1 MRQDFRSVSS
11 LSREFGSRI
20 DCRRWSNGWRRDGRT
35 GGRRGCWSLEVA
47 FWRLAVGEC
56 LDNEC
61 DLLWG
66 ISTPSPAGIVQFQ
79 DSVFI
84 GIRRWRTVA
93 GALQIPQRLYSLEEL
108 RLNGIETV
116 SLLSPVDAT
125 LGSIERNLQIAA
137 LSGGVAAWNVLNLN
151 PQQILFISLGL
162 LFLLTFDSVS
172 FNGGFGALILD
183 TIGHTLSEKY
193 HNRVIQLALKLEIKK
208 SRNGLVWRR
217 WVVWLIVPVAIKA
230 KHVQLLFATMTLYPL
245 TRRCL
250 GWERLS
256 GRCMVKQEAF
266 TSIISCYVNGLIK
279 RNWLH
284 PFNIDTENLIKAG
297 CKQIDLLRIKN
308 VVSSS
313 KEGLEIIYEVNK
325 VPAVLF
331 EVRKF
336 TQGVDAARRAKAE
349 STSLFELRPRK
360 LLAILEAFFEP
371 ELRHIE
377 HIVGSCGD
385 FLGIAEG
392 GSVKEQFTAM
402 TAVSGVAWLAV
413 ECVTAVEV
421 GAEGVFATKAVTAAH
436 EAGHFLIAYLLGIL
450 PRGYTLTSLEALKK
464 EGSLNVQAGTAFV
477 DFEFLEE
484 VGCILT
490 VSILLVCIARSLG
503 LSSTFSE
510 VNKGQ
515 VSATMLNRFS
525 CIALAGVATEYLLF
539 GCAEGGLTDIN
550 QLDFLL
556 QSLGF
561 TQKKADS
568 QVRWAV
574 LNTILILR
582 RHENARAKLAE
593 GMSEGRSV
601 GFCIDIIEKSISDDD
616 DL

>member
-1 MRQDFRSVSS
+1 MCN
-11 LSREFGSRI
+11 SRI
-20 DCRRWSNGWRRDGRT
+20 VCLSESGGGERWQVLKRVDEELSKGDERAALSLVKDLQGKP
-35 GGRRGCWSLEVA
+35 GGLRC
-47 FWRLAVGEC
+47 F
-56 LDNEC
+56 
-61 DLLWG
+61 
-66 ISTPSPAGIVQFQ
+66 
-79 DSVFI
+79 
-84 GIRRWRTVA
+84 
-93 GALQIPQRLYSLEEL
+93 GAARQIPQRLYSLEEL

-125 LGSIERNLQIAA
+125 LGTIERNLQIAA
-137 LSGGVAAWNVLNLN
+137 LSGGIAAWNVLNLN

-162 LFLLTFDSVS
+162 LFLLTFDSVA

-193 HNRVIQLALKLEIKK
+193 HNRV
-208 SRNGLVWRR
+208 
-217 WVVWLIVPVAIKA
+217 
-230 KHVQLLFATMTLYPL
+230 
-245 TRRCL
+245 
-250 GWERLS
+250 
-256 GRCMVKQEAF
+256 
-266 TSIISCYVNGLIK
+266 
-279 RNWLH
+279 
-284 PFNIDTENLIKAG
+284 
-297 CKQIDLLRIKN
+297 
-308 VVSSS
+308 
-313 KEGLEIIYEVNK
+313 
-325 VPAVLF
+325 
-331 EVRKF
+331 
-336 TQGVDAARRAKAE
+336 TQ
-349 STSLFELRPRK
+349 
-360 LLAILEAFFEP
+360 
-371 ELRHIE
+371 
-377 HIVGSCGD
+377 
-385 FLGIAEG
+385 
-392 GSVKEQFTAM
+392 
-402 TAVSGVAWLAV
+402 
-413 ECVTAVEV
+413 
-421 GAEGVFATKAVTAAH
+421 H

-616 DL
+616 L